1 MSETKVSKKA
11 RSKKA
16 FPIINPNVAGIDI
29 GNTEICVAIDAE
41 KSNDHVRTFG
51 TFTCDYHEIVAHLQ
65 HHGITSVAMECTGVF
80 WVQLYV
86 ILERSGIHSVVAN
99 ARYVKNVSG
108 RKDDENDAMWLQRLH
123 SCGLIKG
130 SFQLDGPTR
139 ELRDLM
145 RNRKKIIGDQNR
157 CLNRLIK
164 ALVLMNVKVQ
174 NVISDIDGKTGRKIV
189 AAIIDGERDAYKLA
203 KLADPRIKASHD
215 ELVKSLQG
223 DWNENQLFLLTQQY
237 AHYNYLAGMVH
248 ELDLQIEKQLKVI
261 LASHKNEEQIT
272 IDTDQKRKRSTSK
285 SALPFNATAYLKA
298 ILGTDLTAIPGIN
311 ETSALAF
318 IAEVGTD
325 MTKFE
330 SARHLKSWLNIVPV
344 TEVTGGKIQK
354 EKMKRRFHHAGQ
366 ALRVAANTV
375 RRSNTPLGHVFRK
388 NLARGGPSKAILAV
402 ADKMAT
408 SIYHMVIKREPFSME
423 QMNQRTQIDL
433 QRQIQKLEK
442 KIKNLQSKPGDE
454 VVI

>member
-1 MSETKVSKKA
+1 MSSETKVNQKA

-29 GNTEICVAIDAE
+29 GNTEICVAIGAGKCDE
-41 KSNDHVRTFG
+41 PVRTFG
-51 TFTCDYHEIVAHLQ
+51 TFTCDYHEIVAHLKE
-65 HHGITSVAMECTGVF
+65 HGISSVAMECTGVF

-86 ILERSGIHSVVAN
+86 ILERSGIQCIVAN
-99 ARYVKNVSG
+99 ARHVKNVSG

-164 ALVLMNVKVQ
+164 ALVLMNIKVQ

-189 AAIIDGERDAYKLA
+189 AAIIDGERDANKLA

-215 ELVKSLQG
+215 ELCKSLQG
-223 DWNENQLFLLTQQY
+223 DWNENQLFLLKQQY
-237 AHYNYLAGMVH
+237 AHYNYMAGMVH
-248 ELDLQIEKQLKVI
+248 ELDLQIEKQLKAI
-261 LASHKNEEQIT
+261 IASCNNGGGIVV
-272 IDTDQKRKRSTSK
+272 DTDQKRKRSTGK
-285 SALPFNATAYLKA
+285 NPLPFNATAYLNV

-311 ETSALAF
+311 ETSALTF
-318 IAEVGTD
+318 VAEVGTD
-325 MTKFE
+325 LRKFE

-354 EKMKRRFHHAGQ
+354 
-366 ALRVAANTV
+366 
-375 RRSNTPLGHVFRK
+375 
-388 NLARGGPSKAILAV
+388 
-402 ADKMAT
+402 
-408 SIYHMVIKREPFSME
+408 
-423 QMNQRTQIDL
+423 
-433 QRQIQKLEK
+433 
-442 KIKNLQSKPGDE
+442 
-454 VVI
+454 